1 MTQTPFSIRR
11 ATAKDTT
18 TLAHF
23 NIAMARETEDHALD
37 TETVQA
43 GVAHLFDAPEHGFYL
58 VVESEDSVVG
68 SLMITHE
75 WSDWRDGLWWWIQSV
90 YVVPNFRRQG
100 VFSALYREV
109 TTLARQDNRI
119 CGLRLYVEKDNTNA
133 QQVYAH
139 LGMSEAP
146 YRVYEQLF

>member
-1 MTQTPFSIRR
+1 MTQSTLNIRR
-11 ATAKDTT
+11 ATAKDTL

-37 TETVQA
+37 PEIVWA
-43 GVAHLFDAPEHGFYL
+43 GVARLFDQPEQGFYL
-58 VVESEDSVVG
+58 VVESEGSIVG
-68 SLMITHE
+68 SLMITQE

-90 YVVPNFRRQG
+90 YVSPTFRRKG

-109 TTLARQDNRI
+109 NTLARQEKQV
-119 CGLRLYVEKDNTNA
+119 CGLRLYVEKDNTAA
-133 QQVYAH
+133 QQVYEQM
-139 LGMSEAP
+139 GMTQTP

>member
-1 MTQTPFSIRR
+1 
-11 ATAKDTT
+11 
-18 TLAHF
+18 
-23 NIAMARETEDHALD
+23 MARETEDQALD

-43 GVAHLFDAPEHGFYL
+43 GVAKLFDSPQHGFYL
-58 VVESEDSVVG
+58 VVESEGAVVG

>member
-1 MTQTPFSIRR
+1 MTQTLFSIRR
-11 ATAKDTT
+11 ATAKDTA

-37 TETVQA
+37 AETVQA
-43 GVAHLFDAPEHGFYL
+43 GVAKLFDSPQHGFYL
-58 VVESEDSVVG
+58 VVESEGAVVG

-100 VFSALYREV
+100 VFSALYRKV